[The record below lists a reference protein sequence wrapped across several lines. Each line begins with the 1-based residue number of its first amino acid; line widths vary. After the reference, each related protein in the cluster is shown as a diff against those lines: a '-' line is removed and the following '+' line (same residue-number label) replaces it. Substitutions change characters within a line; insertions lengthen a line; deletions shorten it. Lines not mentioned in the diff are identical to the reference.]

1 MGQLALIMTFLL
13 VSIPTDANDNRRH
26 VHVFRK
32 GTRHMKS
39 LAKIWIE
46 RNGEKNVEIS
56 YSELSKKEN
65 EMLIKEISDN
75 WEFIN
80 EQISKSFKGQK
91 TIVKK
96 LR

>member
-1 MGQLALIMTFLL
+1 
-13 VSIPTDANDNRRH
+13 
-26 VHVFRK
+26 
-32 GTRHMKS
+32 MKS